1 MFTGP
6 DKTSQQLSLIIAVS
20 VSMILLTTIFFIFG
34 CVCGQ
39 LWQKHKQPTET
50 SDIKDTHLQPS
61 QVEHASP
68 VTDHTITAEQELVL
82 IRCFSSP
89 DIQFILEYRA
99 TATVSIINDYLHTR
113 WRYSM
118 WYSIRRGTHAQR
130 VEQGMGCPLPTCI
143 KIVIIYRPG

>member
-1 MFTGP
+1 M
-6 DKTSQQLSLIIAVS
+6 S

-68 VTDHTITAEQELVL
+68 VTDHTITAEQ
-82 IRCFSSP
+82 
-89 DIQFILEYRA
+89 DLEMMENMAYGPLEF
-99 TATVSIINDYLHTR
+99 TAT
-113 WRYSM
+113 
-118 WYSIRRGTHAQR
+118 
-130 VEQGMGCPLPTCI
+130 
-143 KIVIIYRPG
+143 K